1 MINPMRPQKGK
12 DFSNLPA
19 KTLATFD
26 TTKYLMS
33 TKYDGNQI
41 FIVKQGKTVRFY
53 TSDWKE
59 FTISLVAKELH
70 NISDDFI
77 LIGEF
82 MHNCKGKLGDRRKS
96 AILTT
101 YRTNFSK
108 GIPNGITEDKTNIKV
123 FDLILLTEGKLL
135 KGIPAESRLVTAR
148 DLLERVNYVEVIEQV
163 LVTGKIAREKVKDL
177 VAQGWEGAM
186 LIEPSSLYEVA
197 KRVNHAIK
205 LKGRKTADLM
215 CIGIEPGEGKYEGF
229 IGSLVLEDAAGR
241 RVSVG
246 SGLDDKDRLKSFDC
260 FIGKVIEIGYEQIM
274 DTYIQPTFICIRE
287 DKKDLS

>member
-1 MINPMRPQKGK
+1 M
-12 DFSNLPA
+12 
-19 KTLATFD
+19 
-26 TTKYLMS
+26 
-33 TKYDGNQI
+33 
-41 FIVKQGKTVRFY
+41 
-53 TSDWKE
+53 
-59 FTISLVAKELH
+59 
-70 NISDDFI
+70 
-77 LIGEF
+77 
-82 MHNCKGKLGDRRKS
+82 
-96 AILTT
+96 
-101 YRTNFSK
+101 
-108 GIPNGITEDKTNIKV
+108 

-148 DLLERVNYVEVIEQV
+148 DLLEHVNYVEVIEQE

-229 IGSLVLEDAAGR
+229 IGSLVLEDSKGR

-246 SGLDDKDRLKSFDC
+246 SGLNDQDRDKNREY